1 MSCRTLMTVPIL
13 GRTNAVL
20 LESTARLAQKIDAG
34 VIGIAACRPVHA
46 ICRDYAIPAS
56 VFEEDRKQIERQFH
70 DTELQFRTALAGH
83 SGSTNWSAHACLE
96 PLAGHL
102 ARESALADLIVVSLD
117 AGGTPG
123 DATRQPD
130 LCDLV
135 MQAGRPVLLVPL
147 ARPLTGLDRVLIAWK
162 DTREARRAVADGL
175 PLLVKATEVTVVA
188 IEDADG
194 AADAHSGIAR
204 VQTWLGRHGVNA
216 KTRIVPPRKA
226 NAQQL
231 VGIARDMN
239 ADLVVA
245 GACGYVRQGRW
256 VLGGITS
263 ELLNGDICALVSH

>member
-1 MSCRTLMTVPIL
+1 MSYRTLMTVPIL

-20 LESTARLAQKIDAG
+20 LESTARLAQNIDAG

-70 DTELQFRTALAGH
+70 DAELEFRTALAGH
-83 SGSTNWSAHACLE
+83 SGSINWSARACLE
-96 PLAGHL
+96 PLAAYL
-102 ARESALADLIVVSLD
+102 SRESTLADLIVVSLNAD
-117 AGGTPG
+117 GTPR

-135 MQAGRPVLLVPL
+135 MQAGRPVLLVPP
-147 ARPLTGLDRVLIAWK
+147 AQPLTRLDRVLIAWK
-162 DTREARRAVADGL
+162 DTREARRAVVDGL
-175 PLLVKATEVTVVA
+175 PLLIEAAEVAVVA
-188 IEDADG
+188 IEDAGG
-194 AADAHSGIAR
+194 AADAHRGVAR
-204 VQTWLGRHGVNA
+204 VQTWLSRHGVNA
-216 KTRIVPPRKA
+216 KVRTVPPHKA

-245 GACGYVRQGRW
+245 GASGYVRQGRW

-263 ELLNGDICALVSH
+263 ELLNGDIWALLSH